1 MLHNLS
7 FSILGAITLPDL
19 GVSPS
24 DFVTAVSTPLGGWVA
39 GGLSIGVAV
48 LAIAV
53 GYRKLR
59 SFAK

>member
-1 MLHNLS
+1 M
-7 FSILGAITLPDL
+7 FQFLGTITLPDL
-19 GVSPS
+19 GVTAT
-24 DFVTAVSTPLGGWVA
+24 DFVTAISTPLGSWVA